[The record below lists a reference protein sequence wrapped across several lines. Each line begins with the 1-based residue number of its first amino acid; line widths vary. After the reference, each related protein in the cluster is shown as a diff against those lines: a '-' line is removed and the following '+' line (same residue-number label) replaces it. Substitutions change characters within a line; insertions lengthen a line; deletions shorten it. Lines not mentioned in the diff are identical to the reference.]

1 MPFLA
6 LFVLLPL
13 IEIALFVLVGG
24 WLGLWPTLGLV
35 VLGAVIGLALVR
47 NQGFAALRDVQRSAQ
62 GMGDPARPL
71 AHGAL
76 IVLAGFLLLLPGF
89 FTDLLALPLL
99 FPPSRNLILRQL
111 ARRVVVVAGAARRDP
126 RWAGARDDIIDGE
139 ATEIAQDPASL
150 PRNRPSGW
158 TNPPE

>member
-1 MPFLA
+1 MPLLA
-6 LFVLLPL
+6 IFVLLPL

-24 WLGLWPTLGLV
+24 WLGLWPTLALV
-35 VLGAVIGLALVR
+35 VLSAVVGMALIR
-47 NQGFAALRDVQRSAQ
+47 NQGFAALRDLQRSAQ

-99 FPPSRNLILRQL
+99 VPVTRRLILRQL
-111 ARRVVVVAGAARRDP
+111 AARVFVVNAAPRTPPHWPRAG
-126 RWAGARDDIIDGE
+126 DDIIDGE
-139 ATEIAQDPASL
+139 ATEITPDTRPL
-150 PRNRPSGW
+150 PRKHPSGW
-158 TNPPE
+158 TDPPD

>member
-1 MPFLA
+1 MPVLA

-35 VLGAVIGLALVR
+35 VLAAVAGMALVR

-99 FPPSRNLILRQL
+99 IPPLRDLILRRL
-111 ARRVVVVAGAARRDP
+111 AARVVVVGGSARMST
-126 RWAGARDDIIDGE
+126 RWPGARDDVIDGE
-139 ATEIAQDPASL
+139 ATEIPPDAPPL

-158 TNPPE
+158 TNPPD

>member
-35 VLGAVIGLALVR
+35 VLAAVGGMALVR
-47 NQGFAALRDVQRSAQ
+47 NQGFAALRDVQRAAQ

-76 IVLAGFLLLLPGF
+76 IVLAGVLLMLPGF

-99 FPPSRNLILRQL
+99 VPPLRDAILRQM
-111 ARRVVVVAGAARRDP
+111 ARRVVVVRAATRPGPGWPGA
-126 RWAGARDDIIDGE
+126 DIIDGE
-139 ATEIAQDPASL
+139 ATEIPPEAQPL
-150 PRNRPSGW
+150 PRQRPSGW

>member
-1 MPFLA
+1 MLA

-35 VLGAVIGLALVR
+35 VLAAVVGMALVR
-47 NQGFAALRDVQRSAQ
+47 NQGFAALRDLQRSAQ

-99 FPPSRNLILRQL
+99 VPALRSLILRQL
-111 ARRVVVVAGAARRDP
+111 AARMVVVSATARTTRRWPGPGA
-126 RWAGARDDIIDGE
+126 DIIDGE
-139 ATEIAQDPASL
+139 ATEIPPEASPL
-150 PRNRPSGW
+150 PRNHRPSGW

>member
-1 MPFLA
+1 MPVLA

-35 VLGAVIGLALVR
+35 VLAAVAGMALVR
-47 NQGFAALRDVQRSAQ
+47 NQGFAALRDLQRSAQ

-99 FPPSRNLILRQL
+99 VPPLRRLILRQL
-111 ARRVVVVAGAARRDP
+111 AARVVVASATVRTTRRWPGPGA
-126 RWAGARDDIIDGE
+126 DIIDGE
-139 ATEIAQDPASL
+139 ATEIPPEAPPL